1 MRETTTGRTVGRT
14 GRVGFAA
21 AVLLV
26 GVAALAA
33 AGSGTLGAVGP
44 YLLGVSSLIAVLGVL
59 SFWTG

>member
-1 MRETTTGRTVGRT
+1 MRETTTGRAVGRT

-33 AGSGTLGAVGP
+33 AGSGTLGVVGP
-44 YLLGVSSLIAVLGVL
+44 YLLGVSSLIVVLGVL